1 MKKRLL
7 GLGKM
12 MAIIAVAAID
22 LAACRAIFTP
32 SDHFGWNLLWLNALA
47 PIGITLQVALFRI
60 ANGRNS
66 SRIFWTGFL
75 TFGILAM
82 ISVILLLSD
91 PPSETTTISSSD
103 TSVQSYPGSPMAR
116 LWGAYFDLAY
126 AGLERVGYPYIGHTT
141 DCPSSFTDAF
151 IIFLPQLLIAWAGG
165 LLARLIVGQRCL
177 TSLRECETP
186 ACYSVSRYRR
196 IQ

>member
-1 MKKRLL
+1 MRLL

-22 LAACRAIFTP
+22 LAACRAIFTQ
-32 SDHFGWNLLWLNALA
+32 SDHFGWNLLWLNALT
-47 PIGITLQVALFRI
+47 PIGITLQVALFRV
-60 ANGRNS
+60 ANARNS
-66 SRIFWTGFL
+66 SRIFWTGFM

-91 PPSETTTISSSD
+91 PPSETTTISSSG
-103 TSVQSYPGSPMAR
+103 TSVQSYPGGPMAR
-116 LWGAYFDLAY
+116 LWGAYFELAY
-126 AGLERVGYPYIGHTT
+126 AGLERVGYPYTGHTT

-151 IIFLPQLLIAWAGG
+151 IILLPQLLIAWAGG
-165 LLARLIVGQRCL
+165 LLVRLIVGQRCL

-186 ACYSVSRYRR
+186 ACHSVSWYRR